1 MQQPRAANRE
11 GISRLPAGYRRYSVT
26 IELPLSAETFEAE
39 LKEDDQGVLWLHEP
53 NRVSDERM
61 GSI

>member
-1 MQQPRAANRE
+1 
-11 GISRLPAGYRRYSVT
+11 VT

-39 LKEDDQGVLWLHEP
+39 LKEDDEASSGCTSRTASATSGW
-53 NRVSDERM
+53 

>member
-11 GISRLPAGYRRYSVT
+11 GISRLPAGYRWYSVT

-39 LKEDDQGVLWLHEP
+39 LKEDDEASSGCTSRTASATSGW
-53 NRVSDERM
+53 